1 MEDGAIN
8 GRSNRHMAKREM
20 GTALPLRT
28 GNPFAERLPRLEVG
42 PMLGRHE
49 DLLPRFWVASH
60 ARRKGVHTEAPEIPN
75 FNPAAIGE
83 GGLHGLQNEADG
95 QDGRFLLEFREAFSQ
110 PRVQIRFKH
119 DRILPKTCCGSEV
132 PHLSPADLPI
142 TDKTMTVAASQR
154 SGISSC

>member
-1 MEDGAIN
+1 MEDGPIN

-49 DLLPRFWVASH
+49 DLLPGFRVAPHSW
-60 ARRKGVHTEAPEIPN
+60 RKGVHTKTPEIPN
-75 FNPAAIGE
+75 FNPSATGE
-83 GGLHGLQNEADG
+83 GGLHGLQNETDG

-119 DRILPKTCCGSEV
+119 ARILPKTCLGSEV
-132 PHLSPADLPI
+132 ADTRR
-142 TDKTMTVAASQR
+142 TDIQLH
-154 SGISSC
+154 

>member
-1 MEDGAIN
+1 MEEGPIN
-8 GRSNRHMAKREM
+8 ARSNRHMAKREM

-49 DLLPRFWVASH
+49 DLLPGFRVTPHS
-60 ARRKGVHTEAPEIPN
+60 RRKGVHTEAPEIPN
-75 FNPAAIGE
+75 LNPAATGE
-83 GGLHGLQNEADG
+83 DSLHGLQNETDG

-119 DRILPKTCCGSEV
+119 DRILPKTGVGSEAPEA
-132 PHLSPADLPI
+132 PHS
-142 TDKTMTVAASQR
+142 
-154 SGISSC
+154 